1 MGTRHTVRAGDSIA
15 SLAAAAGHFPN
26 TVWNH
31 PDNAGLKAERHNMNT
46 LAIGDEVFIPD
57 LRSKSVEIK
66 TDKVHRFRRR
76 GVPATFRLQL
86 RRNGEPRKDTPYR
99 LEFAGM
105 TDEGTTD
112 AHGVIEAFV
121 PPSVREIRLYVG
133 NSKRA
138 RVLRVGHLEPIH
150 EAKGTQQRLRNLGF
164 DAPSSGRFD
173 DATRAA
179 IAAFQRGAD
188 LEPNGEANAE
198 TREAI
203 RCAHDRVQRGGQ

>member
-1 MGTRHTVRAGDSIA
+1 MGTTHTVRAGDSIA

-31 PDNAGLKAERHNMNT
+31 PDNAGLKADRVNMNT
-46 LAIGDEVFIPD
+46 LAIGDKVFIPEV
-57 LRSKSVEIK
+57 RPKTVEIK

-105 TDEGTTD
+105 IDAGTTD
-112 AHGVIEAFV
+112 ADGVIEAFV

-133 NSKRA
+133 NSKKA
-138 RVLRVGHLEPIH
+138 RVLKVGHLEP
-150 EAKGTQQRLRNLGF
+150 ASGPKGAQQRLRSLGYG
-164 DAPSSGRFD
+164 ATGSGD
-173 DATRAA
+173 LDEVTRAA

-188 LEPNGEANAE
+188 LEETGELDSDTQE
-198 TREAI
+198 EI
-203 RCAHDRVQRGGQ
+203 RRAHDRVQRGGA